1 MSFPLVLNVLNLRLF
16 DFSSANWTSL
26 NVWKF
31 VFNHASKVVFFRL
44 SRHEPISVKTHQM
57 ESMIAGVNADKV
69 NTFGKFL
76 IIIKVVVTLFTRLL
90 LQRELLEANSASSST
105 SIVVFGND
113 LTHIFVV
120 LVEETITVLGLPL
133 LLHVHLQ
140 CIIDLSFDFI
150 GLLVVNA
157 LNRKFNLRRVK
168 WIELVECQIANKF
181 DSNLV
186 IVTTSLK

>member
-1 MSFPLVLNVLNLRLF
+1 
-16 DFSSANWTSL
+16 
-26 NVWKF
+26 
-31 VFNHASKVVFFRL
+31 
-44 SRHEPISVKTHQM
+44 
-57 ESMIAGVNADKV
+57 MIADVNADKV

-90 LQRELLEANSASSST
+90 LQRELLEANSTSSST
-105 SIVVFGND
+105 SIVVFCND
-113 LTHIFVV
+113 FTHIFVV

-133 LLHVHLQ
+133 LLYMHLQ

-168 WIELVECQIANKF
+168 WIELIECQIANKF
-181 DSNLV
+181 YSNLV

>member
-1 MSFPLVLNVLNLRLF
+1 
-16 DFSSANWTSL
+16 
-26 NVWKF
+26 
-31 VFNHASKVVFFRL
+31 
-44 SRHEPISVKTHQM
+44 
-57 ESMIAGVNADKV
+57 MIAGVNADKV

-76 IIIKVVVTLFTRLL
+76 IIIKVVVSLFTRLL
-90 LQRELLEANSASSST
+90 LQRKLLEANSASSST
-105 SIVVFGND
+105 SVVVFCYD
-113 LTHIFVV
+113 ITHIFVV
-120 LVEETITVLGLPL
+120 LVQETITVLRLPL
-133 LLHVHLQ
+133 LLHMHLQ

-168 WIELVECQIANKF
+168 WIELIECQIANKF